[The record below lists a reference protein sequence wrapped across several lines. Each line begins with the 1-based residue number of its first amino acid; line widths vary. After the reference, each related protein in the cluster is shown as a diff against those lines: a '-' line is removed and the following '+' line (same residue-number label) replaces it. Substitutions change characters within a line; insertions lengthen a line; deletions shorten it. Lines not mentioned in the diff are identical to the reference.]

1 MRRITLTIISSLLLA
16 ECLLLTGCAS
26 SKNSKYDY
34 MSEDELYQEARE
46 NMIARKFSRAKEA
59 YQMLETRYPF
69 GQYAEQSQLEV
80 ISAYYQSSDYDLAV
94 AAADR
99 FLRLHPDHPEGDYAL
114 YYKGLS
120 NFDANRSLF
129 DRFFSMD
136 MSKRDPG
143 AARDAFNDFAELVT
157 KYPDSRFAGDS
168 RARMAHL
175 RNLLARHEVHVAN
188 YYFKR
193 GAYTAAA
200 NRGRYVVEHYQ
211 ESTAVSDGLAIM
223 VQAYQL
229 LDMKD
234 LAADSLAVLKKNYPR
249 HESLDANGN
258 FISKFSLEA
267 AEESRL
273 AKGTGG
279 LFGQQTPP
287 EFDNRD

>member
-1 MRRITLTIISSLLLA
+1 
-16 ECLLLTGCAS
+16 
-26 SKNSKYDY
+26 
-34 MSEDELYQEARE
+34 MSEDELYQEARHS
-46 NMIARKFSRAKEA
+46 MIERKFTKAKEA

-69 GQYAEQSQLEV
+69 GQYAEQSQLEI
-80 ISAYYQSSDYDLAV
+80 ISAYYQTSDYDLAT

-136 MSKRDPG
+136 LTKRDPG
-143 AARDAFNDFAELVT
+143 AARDAFNDFAELMA
-157 KYPDSRFAGDS
+157 KYPESRFAADA
-168 RARMAHL
+168 RARMMYL

-193 GAYTAAA
+193 GAYTAAV
-200 NRGRYVVEHYQ
+200 NRGRYIIEHYQ
-211 ESTAVSDGLAIM
+211 ETPAVSDGLAIM
-223 VQAYQL
+223 IQAYQL
-229 LDMKD
+229 LDLPN
-234 LAADSLAVLKKNYPR
+234 LANETLAVLKKNYPN
-249 HESLDANGN
+249 HESLDASGN

-279 LFGQQTPP
+279 LFGQQSPP
-287 EFDNRD
+287 TFDNRKK

>member
-1 MRRITLTIISSLLLA
+1 MQRIILILIGCVLLA
-16 ECLLLTGCAS
+16 SCAS

-34 MSEDELYQEARE
+34 MSEDELYQEARQH
-46 NMIARKFSRAKEA
+46 MIARKFTQAKDA
-59 YQMLETRYPF
+59 YQMLETRFPF
-69 GQYAEQSQLEV
+69 GQYAEQAQLEI
-80 ISAYYQSSDYDLAV
+80 ISAYYQSYDYDLTIAS
-94 AAADR
+94 ADR
-99 FLRLHPDHPEGDYAL
+99 FIRIHPDHPEGDYAL
-114 YYKGLS
+114 YYKGLA

-136 MSKRDPG
+136 LTKRDPG
-143 AARDAFNDFAELVT
+143 SARDSFNDFAEMVT
-157 KYPDSRFAGDS
+157 RYPESRFAADA
-168 RARMAHL
+168 RARMMYL

-211 ESTAVSDGLAIM
+211 ETPSVSDGLAVM
-223 VQAYQL
+223 VQAYNL
-229 LDMKD
+229 LDLKE
-234 LAADSLAVLKKNYPR
+234 LAGDSLNVLRTNYPT

-273 AKGTGG
+273 AKGTLG
-279 LFGQQTPP
+279 LFGQQVPP
-287 EFDNRD
+287 EFDNRKR